1 MESLFLMGQPPAR
14 QGPEGPCV
22 ERKVSLGWLSVRLE
36 DCVLKSG
43 DRHPWR
49 TAKLQRVEQIV
60 EARVSPPYGPH
71 LGQGVSSVFCA
82 SCNSWV

>member
-1 MESLFLMGQPPAR
+1 M
-14 QGPEGPCV
+14 

-36 DCVLKSG
+36 DCVLRSG

-60 EARVSPPYGPH
+60 EARVSPPHGPH
-71 LGQGVSSVFCA
+71 LGQGGLYSSVRLA
-82 SCNSWV
+82 TLGSSETLRLSRSYG